1 MMEMIVSESEAYFY
15 QNFAAEFGRYDIRDE
30 NLHPEYVDSK
40 PHFALTET
48 QYFGFSVPEAEIHG
62 FLYLWYHPHLK
73 VVGAGPMVAKG
84 IKNLSLACELIDYQS
99 YLPEDQLN
107 GGLTGFK
114 LSNGYSVEMLEPGR
128 IFQVRYEDAPRGNL
142 IDLRYTAVSDIL
154 MWPGDKH
161 FEQVMKVE
169 GQLKLRGQSY
179 DVGGYNVRDRSWGEA
194 RLENSLPG
202 PPIGWMTGVFDEKLA
217 FNVTAFDHP
226 DLEPLWKDDFAVD
239 RAKLFKFGWLILD
252 GERVA
257 VQDARTKTVYDP
269 ETMMPTGCE
278 AHVVDVAGREYHFSG
293 QVTAGAPIH
302 PFPNNRAPICL
313 VRWEYEGRTGWGDL
327 QQSQGNDF
335 LMRYLGAN
343 RAGG

>member
-1 MMEMIVSESEAYFY
+1 MSESEAYFY
-15 QNFAAEFGRYDIRDE
+15 QNFAAEFGKYDVGDE
-30 NLHPEYVDSK
+30 DLHPEYIDKK

-48 QYFGFSVPEAEIHG
+48 QYFGFSVPEVDIHG

-84 IKNLSLACELIDYQS
+84 IKNLSLACEMIDFQS
-99 YLPEDQLN
+99 YLPAEQLG
-107 GGLTGFK
+107 GGLTNFK
-114 LSNGYSVEMLEPGR
+114 LSNGYAVEMLEPGR
-128 IFQVRYEDAPRGNL
+128 VFRVRYEDPQRQNL
-142 IDLRYTAVSDIL
+142 IDLLYTAVSDVL

-169 GQLKLRGQSY
+169 GTLVVRGESHE
-179 DVGGYNVRDRSWGEA
+179 VGGYNVRDRSWGEA
-194 RLENSLPG
+194 RLENPLPG
-202 PPIGWMTGVFDEKLA
+202 PPIGWMTGVFGDKLA

-226 DLEPLWKDDFAVD
+226 ELDPMWNNDFEVD
-239 RAKLFKFGWLILD
+239 VAKLFKFGWLLVA

-257 VQDARTKTVYDP
+257 VRNARTRTFYDP
-269 ETMMPTGCE
+269 ITMMPSGCE
-278 AHVVDVAGREYHFSG
+278 AHVVDVAGREYHFKG

-313 VRWEYEGRTGWGDL
+313 VRWEYEGCIGWGDL

-335 LMRYLGAN
+335 LMRYLNSARGPD
-343 RAGG
+343 G